1 MHLLPA
7 IDLRGGQVVRLVR
20 GDDRRRTVYD
30 ADPLG
35 ALRRYREAGVAR
47 IHVVDLDAA
56 FGAAPQRS
64 LIQDLASEAAAP
76 LATRVVRSCATREP
90 LRAPGRAD
98 RRTADTGASRPY
110 PGPASRSVCIQL
122 GGGLRDRE
130 AVEWAFAAGCE
141 RAVVTS
147 LMVRD
152 FDVFA
157 DLCRQ
162 NPGRMVAALDIDGG
176 EVRLAGWTESADR
189 SPSALCAQLADLPIA
204 AVLVTD
210 ISRDGMMKGPNIDL
224 ACRIGDLAGA
234 PAILSGGV
242 RSAADLEAAARRPEI
257 EAAIVGRALYDGSLS
272 LDAALAACSG
282 LAAGGPTTSASG
294 ATGAGPAPAK
304 GSAS

>member
-1 MHLLPA
+1 MEEPQGSMEETVQLLPA
-7 IDLRGGQVVRLVR
+7 IDLRGGQVVRLER

-30 ADPLG
+30 ADPSA

-56 FGAAPQRS
+56 FGAQPQR
-64 LIQDLASEAAAP
+64 A
-76 LATRVVRSCATREP
+76 VVRALARQAQDSP
-90 LRAPGRAD
+90 NGR
-98 RRTADTGASRPY
+98 G
-110 PGPASRSVCIQL
+110 GIQL

-147 LMVRD
+147 LIVRD

-157 DLCRQ
+157 DLCRRY
-162 NPGRMVAALDIDGG
+162 PGRMVAALDMDGG

-189 SPSALCAQLADLPIA
+189 SPAALCAQLSGLPVA

-210 ISRDGMMKGPNIDL
+210 ISRDGMMQGPNIDL

-234 PAILSGGV
+234 PAVLSGGV

-257 EAAIVGRALYDGSLS
+257 EAAIVGRALYDGSLG
-272 LDAALAACSG
+272 LDEAIAAC
-282 LAAGGPTTSASG
+282 
-294 ATGAGPAPAK
+294 

>member
-1 MHLLPA
+1 MEEPQGSMEETVQLLPA
-7 IDLRGGQVVRLVR
+7 IDLRGGQVVRLER
-20 GDDRRRTVYD
+20 GDDERRTVYD
-30 ADPLG
+30 ADPG
-35 ALRRYREAGVAR
+35 NALRRYGEAGVAR

-56 FGAAPQRS
+56 FGGPPQRG
-64 LIQDLASEAAAP
+64 
-76 LATRVVRSCATREP
+76 VVRELAR
-90 LRAPGRAD
+90 RAVRG
-98 RRTADTGASRPY
+98 G
-110 PGPASRSVCIQL
+110 IQL

-147 LMVRD
+147 LIVRD

-157 DLCRQ
+157 DLCREH
-162 NPGRMVAALDIDGG
+162 PGRMVAALDIDGG

-189 SPSALCAQLADLPIA
+189 SPAALCAELADLPIA

-210 ISRDGMMKGPNIDL
+210 ISRDGMMQGPNIDL

-242 RSAADLEAAARRPEI
+242 RSAADLEAAARRSEI

-272 LDAALAACSG
+272 LDEAIAAC
-282 LAAGGPTTSASG
+282 
-294 ATGAGPAPAK
+294 
-304 GSAS
+304 GSA

>member
-1 MHLLPA
+1 MEEPQGSMEETVQLLPA
-7 IDLRGGQVVRLVR
+7 IDLRGGQVVRLER
-20 GDDRRRTVYD
+20 GDDERRTVYD
-30 ADPLG
+30 ADPG
-35 ALRRYREAGVAR
+35 NVLRRYREAGVAR

-56 FGAAPQRS
+56 FGGPPQRG
-64 LIQDLASEAAAP
+64 
-76 LATRVVRSCATREP
+76 VVRELAR
-90 LRAPGRAD
+90 RAVRG
-98 RRTADTGASRPY
+98 G
-110 PGPASRSVCIQL
+110 IQL

-147 LMVRD
+147 LIVRD

-157 DLCRQ
+157 DLCREH
-162 NPGRMVAALDIDGG
+162 PGRMVAALDIDGG

-189 SPSALCAQLADLPIA
+189 SPAALCAQLADLPVA

-210 ISRDGMMKGPNIDL
+210 ISRDGMMQGPNIDL

-242 RSAADLEAAARRPEI
+242 RSAADLEAAARRSEI

-272 LDAALAACSG
+272 LDEAIAAC
-282 LAAGGPTTSASG
+282 
-294 ATGAGPAPAK
+294 
-304 GSAS
+304 GSA

>member
-1 MHLLPA
+1 MEEHMQLLPA
-7 IDLRGGQVVRLVR
+7 IDLRGGDVVRLER

-30 ADPLG
+30 ADPSA

-56 FGAAPQRS
+56 FGDPSQRGVVQELTRQAAP
-64 LIQDLASEAAAP
+64 
-76 LATRVVRSCATREP
+76 
-90 LRAPGRAD
+90 G
-98 RRTADTGASRPY
+98 G
-110 PGPASRSVCIQL
+110 IQL

-147 LMVRD
+147 LIVRG

-157 DLCRQ
+157 DLCRRY
-162 NPGRMVAALDIDGG
+162 PGRMVAALDMDGG

-189 SPSALCAQLADLPIA
+189 SPAALCAELADLPVA

-210 ISRDGMMKGPNIDL
+210 IARDGMMQGPNIDL

-242 RSAADLEAAARRPEI
+242 RSAADLEAAAGRPEI
-257 EAAIVGRALYDGSLS
+257 EAAIVGRALYDGSLG
-272 LDAALAACSG
+272 LDEAIAACGGSG
-282 LAAGGPTTSASG
+282 GTP
-294 ATGAGPAPAK
+294 
-304 GSAS
+304 

>member
-1 MHLLPA
+1 MEETVQLLPA
-7 IDLRGGQVVRLVR
+7 IDLRGGQVVRLER
-20 GDDRRRTVYD
+20 GDDERRTVYD
-30 ADPLG
+30 ADPG
-35 ALRRYREAGVAR
+35 NVLRRYREAGVAR

-56 FGAAPQRS
+56 FGGPPQRG
-64 LIQDLASEAAAP
+64 
-76 LATRVVRSCATREP
+76 VVRELAR
-90 LRAPGRAD
+90 RAVRG
-98 RRTADTGASRPY
+98 G
-110 PGPASRSVCIQL
+110 IQL

-147 LMVRD
+147 LIVRD

-157 DLCRQ
+157 DLCREH
-162 NPGRMVAALDIDGG
+162 PGRMVAALDIDGG

-189 SPSALCAQLADLPIA
+189 SPAALCAQLADLPVA

-210 ISRDGMMKGPNIDL
+210 ISRDGMMQGPNIDL

-242 RSAADLEAAARRPEI
+242 RSAADLEAAARRSEI

-272 LDAALAACSG
+272 LDEAIAAC
-282 LAAGGPTTSASG
+282 
-294 ATGAGPAPAK
+294 
-304 GSAS
+304 GSA

>member
-1 MHLLPA
+1 MQLLPA
-7 IDLRGGQVVRLVR
+7 IDLRGGQVVRLER

-30 ADPLG
+30 ADPG
-35 ALRRYREAGVAR
+35 KVLRRYREAGVDR

-56 FGAAPQRS
+56 FGAPPQRGVV
-64 LIQDLASEAAAP
+64 QALARQAQCLP
-76 LATRVVRSCATREP
+76 N
-90 LRAPGRAD
+90 GR
-98 RRTADTGASRPY
+98 G
-110 PGPASRSVCIQL
+110 GIQL

-147 LMVRD
+147 LIVRN

-157 DLCRQ
+157 DLCHQ
-162 NPGRMVAALDIDGG
+162 YPERMVAALDIDDG

-189 SPSALCAQLADLPIA
+189 SPAALCTELAGLPVA

-210 ISRDGMMKGPNIDL
+210 ISRDGMMQGPNVDL

-272 LDAALAACSG
+272 LDEAIAAC
-282 LAAGGPTTSASG
+282 
-294 ATGAGPAPAK
+294 

>member
-1 MHLLPA
+1 MEETVQLLPA
-7 IDLRGGQVVRLVR
+7 IDLRSGQVVRLER
-20 GDDRRRTVYD
+20 GDDERRTVYD
-30 ADPLG
+30 ADPG
-35 ALRRYREAGVAR
+35 NVLRRYREAGVAR

-56 FGAAPQRS
+56 FGGPPQRGVVWE
-64 LIQDLASEAAAP
+64 LARRA
-76 LATRVVRSCATREP
+76 VR
-90 LRAPGRAD
+90 G
-98 RRTADTGASRPY
+98 G
-110 PGPASRSVCIQL
+110 IQL

-147 LMVRD
+147 LIERD

-157 DLCRQ
+157 DLCREH
-162 NPGRMVAALDIDGG
+162 PRRMVAALDIDGG

-189 SPSALCAQLADLPIA
+189 SPAALCAELADLPVA

-210 ISRDGMMKGPNIDL
+210 ISRDGMMQGPNIDL

-242 RSAADLEAAARRPEI
+242 RSAADLEAAARRSEI

-272 LDAALAACSG
+272 LDEAIAAC
-282 LAAGGPTTSASG
+282 
-294 ATGAGPAPAK
+294 
-304 GSAS
+304 GSA

>member
-1 MHLLPA
+1 MEEPQGSMEETVQLLPA
-7 IDLRGGQVVRLVR
+7 IDLRGGQVVRLER
-20 GDDRRRTVYD
+20 GDDERRTVYD
-30 ADPLG
+30 ADPG
-35 ALRRYREAGVAR
+35 NALRRYREAGVAR

-56 FGAAPQRS
+56 FGGPPQRG
-64 LIQDLASEAAAP
+64 
-76 LATRVVRSCATREP
+76 VVRELAR
-90 LRAPGRAD
+90 RAVRG
-98 RRTADTGASRPY
+98 G
-110 PGPASRSVCIQL
+110 IQL

-147 LMVRD
+147 LIVRD

-157 DLCRQ
+157 DLCREY
-162 NPGRMVAALDIDGG
+162 PGRMVAALDIDGG

-189 SPSALCAQLADLPIA
+189 SPAALCAELADLPVA

-210 ISRDGMMKGPNIDL
+210 ISRDGMMRGPNIDL

-242 RSAADLEAAARRPEI
+242 RSAADLEAAARRSEI

-272 LDAALAACSG
+272 LDEAIAAC
-282 LAAGGPTTSASG
+282 
-294 ATGAGPAPAK
+294 
-304 GSAS
+304 GSA

>member
-1 MHLLPA
+1 MEETVQLLPA
-7 IDLRGGQVVRLVR
+7 IDLRSGQVVRLER
-20 GDDRRRTVYD
+20 GDDERRTVYD
-30 ADPLG
+30 ADPG
-35 ALRRYREAGVAR
+35 NVLRRYREAGVAR

-56 FGAAPQRS
+56 FGGPPQRG
-64 LIQDLASEAAAP
+64 
-76 LATRVVRSCATREP
+76 VVRELAR
-90 LRAPGRAD
+90 RAVRG
-98 RRTADTGASRPY
+98 G
-110 PGPASRSVCIQL
+110 IQL

-147 LMVRD
+147 LIVRD

-157 DLCRQ
+157 DLCREH
-162 NPGRMVAALDIDGG
+162 PGRMVAALDIDGG

-189 SPSALCAQLADLPIA
+189 SPAALCAELADLPVA

-210 ISRDGMMKGPNIDL
+210 ISRDGMMRGPNIDL

-242 RSAADLEAAARRPEI
+242 RSAADLEAAARRSEI

-272 LDAALAACSG
+272 LDEAIAAC
-282 LAAGGPTTSASG
+282 
-294 ATGAGPAPAK
+294 
-304 GSAS
+304 GSA

>member
-1 MHLLPA
+1 MQLLPA
-7 IDLRGGQVVRLVR
+7 IDLRGGQVVRLER

-30 ADPLG
+30 ADPG
-35 ALRRYREAGVAR
+35 NALRRYREAGVAR

-56 FGAAPQRS
+56 FGGPPQRGVV
-64 LIQDLASEAAAP
+64 QELARQA
-76 LATRVVRSCATREP
+76 LDVVRVPED
-90 LRAPGRAD
+90 GRAD
-98 RRTADTGASRPY
+98 HSACETGSRRVAAPND
-110 PGPASRSVCIQL
+110 PGGIQL

-147 LMVRD
+147 LIVRD

-162 NPGRMVAALDIDGG
+162 YPGRMVAALDIDGG

-189 SPSALCAQLADLPIA
+189 SPAAICAQLADLPVA

-210 ISRDGMMKGPNIDL
+210 ISRDGMMQGPNIDL

-257 EAAIVGRALYDGSLS
+257 EAAIVGRALYDGSLG
-272 LDAALAACSG
+272 LDEAIAAC
-282 LAAGGPTTSASG
+282 
-294 ATGAGPAPAK
+294 
-304 GSAS
+304 GSVR

>member
-1 MHLLPA
+1 MQLLPA
-7 IDLRGGQVVRLVR
+7 IDLRGGQVVRLER

-30 ADPLG
+30 ADPG
-35 ALRRYREAGVAR
+35 NALRRYREAGVAR
-47 IHVVDLDAA
+47 IHIVDLDAA
-56 FGAAPQRS
+56 FGAQPQRGVV
-64 LIQDLASEAAAP
+64 QALARQAAEAI
-76 LATRVVRSCATREP
+76 
-90 LRAPGRAD
+90 RAPEDGRTD
-98 RRTADTGASRPY
+98 RSPGGAGLSGTGSR
-110 PGPASRSVCIQL
+110 GGGAGIQL

-147 LMVRD
+147 LIVRD

-157 DLCRQ
+157 DLCRRY
-162 NPGRMVAALDIDGG
+162 PGRMVAALDIDGG

-189 SPSALCAQLADLPIA
+189 SPAALCAELAGLPVA

-210 ISRDGMMKGPNIDL
+210 ISRDGMMQGPNIDL

-257 EAAIVGRALYDGSLS
+257 EAAIVGRALYDGSLG
-272 LDAALAACSG
+272 LDEALAAC
-282 LAAGGPTTSASG
+282 AGGGGAGEASAEAGQKAGAPTGVPRASG
-294 ATGAGPAPAK
+294 RTP
-304 GSAS
+304 

>member
-1 MHLLPA
+1 MQLLPA
-7 IDLRGGQVVRLVR
+7 IDLRAGQVVRLVR

-30 ADPLG
+30 ADPG
-35 ALRRYREAGVAR
+35 NALRRYREAGVTR

-56 FGAAPQRS
+56 FGDSPQRGVVEE
-64 LIQDLASEAAAP
+64 LARQAAEVIRGP
-76 LATRVVRSCATREP
+76 EDGP
-90 LRAPGRAD
+90 AD
-98 RRTADTGASRPY
+98 RLARDAGARHTGSEGGGAR
-110 PGPASRSVCIQL
+110 IQL

-147 LMVRD
+147 LIVRD
-152 FDVFA
+152 FDVFS

-189 SPSALCAQLADLPIA
+189 SPAALCAQLADLPVA

-210 ISRDGMMKGPNIDL
+210 ISRDGMMRGPNIDL

-242 RSAADLEAAARRPEI
+242 RSAADLEAAARRSGI
-257 EAAIVGRALYDGSLS
+257 EAAIVGRALYDGSLR
-272 LDAALAACSG
+272 LDEAIAAC
-282 LAAGGPTTSASG
+282 GGAPDDGPSTPLP
-294 ATGAGPAPAK
+294 ATAGAGPSSAP

>member
-1 MHLLPA
+1 MEETVQLLPA
-7 IDLRGGQVVRLVR
+7 IDLRSGQVVRLER
-20 GDDRRRTVYD
+20 GDDERRTVYD
-30 ADPLG
+30 ADPG
-35 ALRRYREAGVAR
+35 NVLRRYREAGVAR

-56 FGAAPQRS
+56 FGAPPQRGVVWE
-64 LIQDLASEAAAP
+64 LARRA
-76 LATRVVRSCATREP
+76 VR
-90 LRAPGRAD
+90 G
-98 RRTADTGASRPY
+98 G
-110 PGPASRSVCIQL
+110 IQL

-147 LMVRD
+147 LIVRD

-157 DLCRQ
+157 DLCREH
-162 NPGRMVAALDIDGG
+162 PGRMVAALDIDGG

-189 SPSALCAQLADLPIA
+189 SPAALCAELADLPVA

-210 ISRDGMMKGPNIDL
+210 ISRDGMMQGPNIDL

-242 RSAADLEAAARRPEI
+242 RSAADLEAAARRSEI

-272 LDAALAACSG
+272 LDEAIAAC
-282 LAAGGPTTSASG
+282 
-294 ATGAGPAPAK
+294 
-304 GSAS
+304 GSA

>member
-1 MHLLPA
+1 MEEHMQLLPA
-7 IDLRGGQVVRLVR
+7 IDLRGGQVVRLMR

-30 ADPLG
+30 ASPG
-35 ALRRYREAGVAR
+35 NALRRYQEAGVGR

-56 FGAAPQRS
+56 FGGAPQRGVVQA
-64 LIQDLASEAAAP
+64 LARQARDLP
-76 LATRVVRSCATREP
+76 K
-90 LRAPGRAD
+90 GR
-98 RRTADTGASRPY
+98 G
-110 PGPASRSVCIQL
+110 GIQL

-147 LMVRD
+147 LIVRG
-152 FDVFA
+152 FDVFT
-157 DLCRQ
+157 DLCRRY
-162 NPGRMVAALDIDGG
+162 PGRMVAALDIDGG

-189 SPSALCAQLADLPIA
+189 SPAALCAELADLPVA

-210 ISRDGMMKGPNIDL
+210 ISRDGMMQGPNIDL

-242 RSAADLEAAARRPEI
+242 RSAADLEAAARRPQI
-257 EAAIVGRALYDGSLS
+257 EAAIVGRALYDGSLG
-272 LDAALAACSG
+272 LDEAIAAC
-282 LAAGGPTTSASG
+282 
-294 ATGAGPAPAK
+294 